1 MTTIDYTGKHV
12 FVAGGTT
19 GINFA
24 IAKGFAAAGAKVF
37 VVSRKQDNVTNAV
50 TELVQSGGT
59 ADGATADVRDMEA
72 VEAAF
77 SSAVE
82 AFGEIDVLISG
93 AAGNFPAF
101 ANTISSNGFKSVVD
115 IDLVGTF
122 HVMRAAFPHLKKPD
136 GVVINISAPQ
146 AFVPMQ
152 AQVHVCA
159 AKAGVD
165 MVTRCL
171 AMEWGEHGVRV
182 NSVVPGPIKDTEGMR
197 RLAPTPEMQE
207 ATARSV
213 PLGRMGEGTD
223 MADACLAL
231 ASDYCRYISGAIIPV
246 DGGWSLAGV
255 SQSMSDVVATGRK
268 LGILKTGT
276 E

>member
-1 MTTIDYTGKHV
+1 MSDYTGKTV

-24 IAKGFAAAGAKVF
+24 IATGFIAAGAKVF
-37 VVSRKQDNVTNAV
+37 VISRKQENVDAAV
-50 TELVQSGGT
+50 SALSEKGQ
-59 ADGATADVRDMEA
+59 AAGATADVRDMAA

-77 SSAVE
+77 AACVE
-82 AFGEIDVLISG
+82 TFGSIDVLISG

-101 ANTISSNGFKSVVD
+101 ANALSSNGFKAVVD

-122 HVMRAAFPHLKKPD
+122 HVMRAGFPHLSKPG

-146 AFVPMQ
+146 AFVPME

-182 NSVVPGPIKDTEGMR
+182 LSVVPGPIKDTEGMK
-197 RLAPTPEMQE
+197 RLAPTPQMQE

-213 PLGRMGEGTD
+213 PLKRMGDGAD
-223 MADACLAL
+223 IADACLAL
-231 ASDYCRYISGAIIPV
+231 ASDHCRYITGAVIPV

-255 SQSMSDVVATGRK
+255 SQSMAEVVSVGRK
-268 LGILKTGT
+268 MGLLKT